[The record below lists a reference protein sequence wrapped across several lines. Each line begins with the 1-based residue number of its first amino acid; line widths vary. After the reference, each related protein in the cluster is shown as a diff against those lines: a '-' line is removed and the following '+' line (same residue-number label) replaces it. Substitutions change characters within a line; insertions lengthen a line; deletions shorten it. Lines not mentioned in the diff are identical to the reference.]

1 MAGRKQAAT
10 EQEKQEAS
18 PKPPVAKD
26 IQNGV
31 TRPKEGTQTGRVWEI
46 ADAIS
51 AEKGEPAPR
60 KDVLAQFME
69 EGGNPS
75 TGATQYGRWRKYH
88 GLAQETGKPGRP
100 KKQAEAPEE
109 PTGAETAVEDDA
121 PHDAAAEAGA
131 EEEA

>member
-1 MAGRKQAAT
+1 MAGHKQAAT
-10 EQEKQEAS
+10 AAEKQEAA

-26 IQNGV
+26 TQNGV

-46 ADAIS
+46 ADKIS
-51 AEKGEPAPR
+51 TEKGEPAPR
-60 KDVLAQFME
+60 KEVLEAFIAE
-69 EGGNPS
+69 DGNPS

-100 KKQAEAPEE
+100 KKKVEEAPAVD
-109 PTGAETAVEDDA
+109 TETAVEDEA
-121 PHDAAAEAGA
+121 PAADDTAVE